1 MVAQDIA
8 TDITGNAAD
17 ASRGSAAETA
27 TPTTSS
33 ASTTSTNIGQGN
45 NATESS
51 NTSSTAAT
59 STGAASTGATAT
71 STTSSDSIGPSH
83 SMAPATPASNSESNS
98 SGGLGTAA
106 KAGIAVG
113 AAAVVVI
120 LAAFLFWKYR
130 RGRKKSLR
138 RGVAGAPHGSG
149 QGVNPGT
156 INPNAAEK
164 GLPTVG
170 GAVLLR
176 SDSGMSEART
186 PLPQQADDAT
196 IQSRFS
202 TLFDQ
207 IELHTEN
214 FYKDSSPM
222 IPPQTEAALSRYD
235 TPYLGAPLAARLEES
250 PRTTTILKHVLA
262 YEIAATT
269 LTSFSQDRKRS
280 LLPPPV
286 LTLIQDLESRPNQP
300 ERRAISTRLKT
311 LAQSYHANPQS
322 MPASTTSAT
331 KESAAQF
338 SQTFSLWSDPQ
349 HDEARR
355 TKHLT
360 DIFDSAVRLSIWL
373 LRQPEDFEVRWGP
386 TPASHAVDTASPN
399 NPDPSRDAAALVT
412 HPALIKVSRNAGA
425 TRLSRSEQKT
435 IAVAIQRR
443 I

>member
-1 MVAQDIA
+1 MVAQNIA
-8 TDITGNAAD
+8 TGNGGNAAD
-17 ASRGSAAETA
+17 AGRGGAAETA
-27 TPTTSS
+27 TPTNNS
-33 ASTTSTNIGQGN
+33 ASTTSTNVEPDIT
-45 NATESS
+45 ATESS
-51 NTSSTAAT
+51 DASSSAAVSTDAAAT
-59 STGAASTGATAT
+59 STTLT
-71 STTSSDSIGPSH
+71 DPLGPTP
-83 SMAPATPASNSESNS
+83 SMAPATPASTSESNS
-98 SGGLGTAA
+98 SGGLSTAA

-113 AAAVVVI
+113 AVAVVVI

-130 RGRKKSLR
+130 RGRKKSLG
-138 RGVAGAPHGSG
+138 RGVAGAPYGSG

-176 SDSGMSEART
+176 SDSGMSEAGT

-280 LLPPPV
+280 LLPAPV
-286 LTLIQDLESRPNQP
+286 LTLIQDLESRPNQT
-300 ERRAISTRLKT
+300 ERRGKFKPPQQTQHHIVH
-311 LAQSYHANPQS
+311 HADHQLV
-322 MPASTTSAT
+322 
-331 KESAAQF
+331 Q
-338 SQTFSLWSDPQ
+338 QQYQ
-349 HDEARR
+349 H
-355 TKHLT
+355 
-360 DIFDSAVRLSIWL
+360 V
-373 LRQPEDFEVRWGP
+373 
-386 TPASHAVDTASPN
+386 
-399 NPDPSRDAAALVT
+399 
-412 HPALIKVSRNAGA
+412 
-425 TRLSRSEQKT
+425 
-435 IAVAIQRR
+435 
-443 I
+443 